1 MDALDAKYPFFATA
15 REAVAEAAVS
25 LPELVAADAPAV
37 ERARERVER
46 ALMDG
51 TVESESGSFP
61 ADSEYDVQ
69 AELLSYPIARILV
82 SLLDSDPAI
91 EKYAAAE
98 ASTAIDRIRED
109 LATDDELRSMSTPTV
124 ALDDVL
130 SEFDLA
136 DAVWPESNAPGATGP
151 VADGTGPAGGRT
163 ATATGRDPAYYWI
176 DVGPYLRLTSSSWGE
191 SWRLVNRALADGA
204 VRVSREEL
212 LDALEAAV
220 EDRVRE
226 GLPFELAAGEGI
238 AAELE
243 SGVEDLKR
251 LLSERTYTGPVDVV
265 APELFPPCMTNL
277 IEKAERDVDL
287 TPPESFALMAFLVGI
302 GMTPD
307 EVVAF
312 CADTSLDAEGIRY
325 QTEYLKDDRGTQYPP
340 PTCETLANY
349 GICHNEEDH
358 MQVAADP
365 LAYYEKRVADAD
377 EITDWR
383 DRNEVENDGAGD
395 GGAGNDDNG
404 ATDGDA
410 EAEGK
415 SMTDEEDEAE
425 GKVMTNGAD
434 KEDEAEGEAT
444 TNGAGEEDG

>member
-1 MDALDAKYPFFATA
+1 MDALDAKYPFFAAA
-15 REAVAEAAVS
+15 REAVADAAVS

-37 ERARERVER
+37 ERGRERVER

-51 TVESESGSFP
+51 TVESDSGAFP
-61 ADSEYDVQ
+61 GGSAYDAQ

-82 SLLDSDPAI
+82 SLLDSEPAI

-98 ASTAIDRIRED
+98 AATAVDRIRED
-109 LATDDELRSMSTPTV
+109 LATDAELRSVSTPAV

-130 SEFDLA
+130 AEFDLA
-136 DAVWPESNAPGATGP
+136 DAVRAESPGGGPGAGGANAGGASAGGAGTS
-151 VADGTGPAGGRT
+151 GTGSP
-163 ATATGRDPAYYWI
+163 GRDPDHYWI
-176 DVGPYLRLTSSSWGE
+176 DVGPYLRLTSPSWGE

-204 VRVSREEL
+204 VRVSRAEL

-220 EDRVRE
+220 EERVRE
-226 GLPFELAAGEGI
+226 GLPFELAADEGI

-243 SGVEDLKR
+243 EGVADLKR
-251 LLSERTYTGPVDVV
+251 LLSERSYTGPVDVV

-277 IEKAERDVDL
+277 IEKAERDADL

-312 CADTSLDAEGIRY
+312 CADTSLDADGIRY

-365 LAYYEKRVADAD
+365 LAYYEKRVAAAD
-377 EITDWR
+377 EVDDWR
-383 DRNEVENDGAGD
+383 DREDGPGD
-395 GGAGNDDNG
+395 GDGR
-404 ATDGDA
+404 GDA
-410 EAEGK
+410 
-415 SMTDEEDEAE
+415 
-425 GKVMTNGAD
+425 
-434 KEDEAEGEAT
+434 GEA
-444 TNGAGEEDG
+444 ASAEDAE